1 MRNRAS
7 TGMFSAELLRFRA
20 WAIAAMLVHLV
31 VLGFLGR
38 IVDLA
43 QQPRFVYQGFGM
55 VYLAAGT
62 LLGLYQMGSY
72 RRPNHWL
79 NLLHR
84 PLHRY
89 RIALALCGAGA
100 VACLLAVALPI
111 ALIAGYQEVM
121 TARVVDLRHWLLPV
135 AALLLALCGYLAGAY
150 AMLANKRYSVAVVML
165 PTLFLFAQ
173 ADGVAAIAVQ
183 LTVLAYLAL
192 LVGIAF
198 RPNLGESPRGV
209 GPVVATA
216 LPVQVGAYFLLW
228 MLGIGYELAWTA
240 TGTHPLN
247 SPSPPRGGYI
257 EASQAEPGDRLLAGI
272 ADSRH
277 PEASLWQAQVA
288 LSDVTVIYP
297 MRELPRRH
305 QLTNAIQ
312 PPEFD
317 DPERPIRWVFSH
329 DRMQF
334 VGYGVLD
341 RQPRG
346 ELGAG
351 PAQGD
356 FPGPALPHAGNIVF
370 TPTVAYQYDP
380 EQQRLFP
387 RVALPEGEV
396 FASPPESAGE
406 NLAAMSNRALY
417 FYPGREAGNTLDP
430 LQPLLRVPL
439 PGPIGEL
446 ASVELVELLDG
457 YLVSFTFT
465 HGAWAGE
472 IVPRQQVLRVD
483 GEGKVEQVASR
494 TLGFDL
500 PRAYTM
506 RTWWLSPVLRGFALS
521 AQRLFASPNPLQD
534 GTLAPPPRNLVVLA
548 GVLCLLSLLA
558 AIWLTGRQALGT
570 AARWSWVAACGLIG
584 VPALLSLW
592 LLVPVRER

>member
-1 MRNRAS
+1 MNNL
-7 TGMFSAELLRFRA
+7 FSAELLRFRT
-20 WAIAAMLVHLV
+20 WAIVAMLVHLV
-31 VLGFLGR
+31 VLGFMSR

-43 QQPRFVYQGFGM
+43 QQPRVVYQVFGM
-55 VYLAAGT
+55 VYMAAGT

-72 RRPNHWL
+72 RRQNHWL

-84 PLHRY
+84 PLHRHW
-89 RIALALCGAGA
+89 IALALCGAGA
-100 VACLLAVALPI
+100 VVCLLAVALPI

-121 TARVVDLRHWLLPV
+121 TARVVDLRHWLLPL

-150 AMLANKRYSVAVVML
+150 AMLANKRYGVAVVML

-173 ADGVAAIAVQ
+173 ADGVAALAVQ
-183 LTVLAYLAL
+183 LVVFAYLVL

-198 RPNLGESPRGV
+198 RPNLGEPPRGV
-209 GPVVATA
+209 GAVVATA

-247 SPSPPRGGYI
+247 SPSPPQGGYI
-257 EASQAEPGDRLLAGI
+257 EASRAEPKDRLLAGI

-277 PEASLWQAQVA
+277 PDAPMWQAQVA
-288 LSDVTVIYP
+288 LSEVSVIYP

-305 QLTNAIQ
+305 QLTNTMQ

-329 DRMQF
+329 DRMRF

-351 PAQGD
+351 LAQDD
-356 FPGPALPHAGNIVF
+356 FPGPALPYADNIVF

-387 RVALPEGEV
+387 RVRLPQGEV
-396 FASPPESAGE
+396 FASPPGAAGE
-406 NLAAMSNRALY
+406 NIAVLSNRALY
-417 FYPGREAGNTLDP
+417 FYPGREASNTLDP

-439 PGPIGEL
+439 PGPVGEL
-446 ASVELVELLDG
+446 MSVELIELLDG
-457 YLVSFTFT
+457 YLLSFTYT
-465 HGAWAGE
+465 YGAWAGE
-472 IVPRQQVLRVD
+472 VIPSQQVLRVD
-483 GEGKVEQVASR
+483 GAGKVELVARR

-521 AQRLFASPNPLQD
+521 AQRLFAAPNPLDD
-534 GTLAPPPRNLVVLA
+534 GELAPPPRDIVVLA
-548 GVLCLLSLLA
+548 VVLCLLSLLA
-558 AIWLTGRQALGT
+558 SIWLTRRQRLT
-570 AARWSWVAACGLIG
+570 PPARWAWVLACGVIG
-584 VPALLSLW
+584 LPALLGLW
-592 LLVPVRER
+592 LLFPVRER